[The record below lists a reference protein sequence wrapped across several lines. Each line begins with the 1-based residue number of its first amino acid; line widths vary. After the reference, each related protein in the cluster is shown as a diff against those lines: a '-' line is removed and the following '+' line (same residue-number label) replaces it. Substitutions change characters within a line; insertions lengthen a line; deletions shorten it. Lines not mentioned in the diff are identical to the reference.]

1 MRRIGFL
8 FLAVP
13 LLALATSGC
22 SSKVI
27 VGVVLPET
35 GDASAY
41 GTSVKTGAK
50 LAFDQ
55 AAAAHTLPPGLEVV
69 YQDTGSN
76 PSKGADLA
84 DALYKRGA
92 MIVIGGATSPEAKAM
107 TRVANKYGRML
118 LSPSA
123 SAPDLTTKGGW
134 FFRVYPSDEGEGV
147 KAAQF
152 LVQEKK
158 AKTVLVIKE
167 EIPYVHGLLPVFTKE
182 LGSLEGKVVGTVS
195 VSEPNWEPM
204 VAASLS
210 KLKPD
215 ALYVCG
221 YGEAILAAMVEVRNT
236 SYAGTV
242 CTTSAI
248 STVDL
253 VWRGGKLVEGLF
265 FPMVMVD
272 MASTKEPVAGFVKK
286 YREAYNLQAD
296 IYAAHGYDAALA
308 TLYALADPA
317 PKSATELRARFLTL
331 GSKTGVTGPMNFNDT
346 GNITEPL
353 YVHWIREGK
362 VERYQG
368 Q

>member
-1 MRRIGFL
+1 MRRS
-8 FLAVP
+8 A
-13 LLALATSGC
+13 LLAAIALAALGTAC
-22 SSKVI
+22 SNKII

-35 GDASAY
+35 GEASAY

-55 AAAAHTLPPGLEVV
+55 AAAAHTLPSGMEIV

-92 MIVIGGATSPEAKAM
+92 LIVIGGATSPEAKVM

-152 LVQEKK
+152 LVQDKK
-158 AKTVLVIKE
+158 VKNVLVIKE
-167 EIPYVHGLLPVFTKE
+167 DIPYTHGLLPVFTQE
-182 LGSLEGKVVGTVS
+182 LSKQGAKVVGTVS
-195 VSEPNWEPM
+195 VSDPNWERM
-204 VAASLS
+204 IVASLAN
-210 KLKPD
+210 LKPD

-221 YGEAILAAMVEVRNT
+221 YGESILAAMVEVRNT

-265 FPMVMVD
+265 FPMVMVE
-272 MASTKEPVAGFVKK
+272 MTSTKEPVAGFVKK
-286 YREAYNLQAD
+286 YREAYDLQAD

-308 TLYALADPA
+308 TLYAFAEPA
-317 PKSATELRARFLTL
+317 PKSASELRSRFLTL
-331 GSKTGVTGPMNFNDT
+331 GTKIGVTGPMNFDET
-346 GNITEPL
+346 GNITEPT

-362 VERYQG
+362 VELYQG